1 MNTDIEI
8 SRPSPINNLYKVDKI
23 NNDSLINERY
33 IENKIDYFEKTLDGA
48 ISQIDKVATNWSGKK
63 EDWDNIYLP
72 QLSKINND
80 MISFIKLLNYHNVKI
95 ENVNNNQKLDA
106 IINKCFS
113 IMLIGDKYFPN

>member
-1 MNTDIEI
+1 MDTDIEI

-23 NNDSLINERY
+23 NNEPLINERY
-33 IENKIDYFEKTLDGA
+33 IEDKIDYFEKTLDDA

-63 EDWDNIYLP
+63 EDWDNNYLP